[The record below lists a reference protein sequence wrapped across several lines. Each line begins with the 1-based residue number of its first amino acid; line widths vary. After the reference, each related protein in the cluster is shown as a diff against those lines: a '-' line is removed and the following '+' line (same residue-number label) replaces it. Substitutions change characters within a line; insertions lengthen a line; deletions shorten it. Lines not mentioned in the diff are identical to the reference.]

1 MSHSAVEGLSG
12 RLTDHVSV
20 GLLAAAVPR
29 VVIDDAVAEFGRGAK
44 RADAKLPAH
53 VMVYFAMAMAL
64 FADEDYQEVLT
75 RLTEVLKDWGRWDA
89 GWECPGSGG
98 ITQARK
104 RLGSDVVR
112 EVFEQVA
119 QPVAGMLTRGA
130 WLAGR
135 RMVSIDGFEW
145 DVPDSAANAGYF
157 GYAGSGGNRSAFPK
171 MRVVTLVEC
180 GSRAPIG
187 ADAGPC
193 GGKGSGEQSAAR
205 RLYRFLDQD
214 MLLLA
219 DRNFYSFADW
229 CQASQTGAELLW
241 RLGDTIALPLVAKLG
256 DGSYTSVVFASRTS
270 AKVREQVL
278 AAARAGA
285 DLEEFEDRARLVRVV
300 EYEVADRGTAG
311 ERELFCLLTTLLDAR
326 SAPAALL
333 AAGYHERWEHEQ
345 ANAQAKTVLRG
356 PGKVMRSQSPDM
368 VIQELYGYLLTHYA
382 INSLI
387 CRAATEADIDPDRVK
402 FTNAVRI
409 IRRRIDDPAAF
420 SP

>member
-1 MSHSAVEGLSG
+1 MEALTG

-29 VVIDDAVAEFGRGAK
+29 VVVDDAVAQFGRGAK

-64 FADEDYQEVLT
+64 FADEDYEEVLT
-75 RLTEVLKDWGRWDA
+75 RLTGVLGDWGCWDA
-89 GWECPGSGG
+89 VWERPGSAG

-104 RLGSDVVR
+104 RLGVDVVR

-119 QPVAGMLTRGA
+119 QPVAELLTRGA

-145 DVPDSAANAGYF
+145 DVPDSEANAEFF
-157 GYAGSGGNRSAFPK
+157 GYAGSGANRSAFPK

-180 GSRAPIG
+180 ASRAPIG
-187 ADAGPC
+187 AQAGPC

-214 MLLLA
+214 MVLLA
-219 DRNFYSFADW
+219 DRNFYSFTDW

-278 AAARAGA
+278 AAARAGR
-285 DLEEFEDRARLVRVV
+285 DLDEFADRARLVRVV
-300 EYEVADRGTAG
+300 EYEVADRGTDG

-368 VIQELYGYLLTHYA
+368 VLQELYGYLLTHYA